1 LNAELSR
8 QNGTRRALSES
19 VAHKGKLKKR
29 RSTEMATKKTVK
41 LQSSKKS
48 NKIMTLNLGGPSP
61 LRK

>member
-1 LNAELSR
+1 
-8 QNGTRRALSES
+8 
-19 VAHKGKLKKR
+19 
-29 RSTEMATKKTVK
+29 MATKKTVK